1 MKSGCLFIFRFIVG
15 TREIFF
21 FLFQQNFTKSLDLC
35 VEIFVLFII
44 NAISFSL
51 FRPSLPAGE
60 RAGGFVPNHLL
71 QRRFL
76 RVGGLFEGRTHAAS
90 GHRRVPAWAPHL
102 AAGRA
107 SHTGGPGCTYRKTD

>member
-1 MKSGCLFIFRFIVG
+1 MSVLFFQ
-15 TREIFF
+15 EI
-21 FLFQQNFTKSLDLC
+21 FTKS
-35 VEIFVLFII
+35 FNLFL
-44 NAISFSL
+44 AFLTFFLKLMAYPFPL

-76 RVGGLFEGRTHAAS
+76 RVGGLFESRTHAAS

-107 SHTGGPGCTYRKTD
+107 PHTGGPGCTYRKTDRDTVL